1 MRGKKKEKREKKEKK
16 ESFLSRAPVTKIRK
30 YCFFC
35 VREAPVDYKD
45 IERLKKYISESG
57 KIFPR
62 RITGACAKHQRL
74 LARAIK
80 RARIIA
86 LLPFVGSSRL

>member
-1 MRGKKKEKREKKEKK
+1 MKKREKEKK
-16 ESFLSRAPVTKIRK
+16 ESFRSEAPTVRGKK

-35 VREAPVDYKD
+35 TQESNVDYKD
-45 IERLKKYISESG
+45 IERLKKYVTESG

-62 RITGACAKHQRL
+62 RLTGTCAKHQRL

-80 RARIIA
+80 RARIMA
-86 LLPFVGSSRL
+86 LLPFLRRD